1 MARTKQ
7 TARLKQAYDEL
18 SRKKIDESKNKKT
31 ADVLVESDKGP
42 MDRKD
47 YMNLVSSSSKIDKTK
62 IDKTKSSAK
71 EVRSSLMKKSSKAM
85 RKKFWLN

>member
-18 SRKKIDESKNKKT
+18 SKKSFDESKDKKT
-31 ADVLVESDKGP
+31 ADVRVESDKGP

-47 YMNLVSSSSKIDKTK
+47 YMNLVSSK